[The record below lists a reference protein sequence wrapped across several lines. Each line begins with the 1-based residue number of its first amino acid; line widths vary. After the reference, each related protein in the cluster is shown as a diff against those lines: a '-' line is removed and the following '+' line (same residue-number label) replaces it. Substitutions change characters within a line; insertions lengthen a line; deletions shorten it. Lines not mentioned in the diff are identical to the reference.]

1 MRRNSNRPRA
11 KIAIAL
17 AIGTS
22 LLWQAPAHA
31 ETSLP
36 QSASLQDYH
45 LGPNDRISL
54 SVYGEDEISREYV
67 ISPTGVISVPLI
79 GEVEAKGLTVE
90 QLRGEIQRRL
100 AAGFVN
106 NPTISLMITGY
117 RNFYILGEVGR
128 PGEYAYTVGLTVTQ
142 AVAEAA
148 GFTYRAAKRYV
159 YIRHEGETEEKKVQL
174 SPDMK
179 VLPGDTIR
187 FGERYF

>member
-67 ISPTGVISVPLI
+67 ISPTGMISVPLI
-79 GEVEAKGLTVE
+79 GEVEAKGLTIE

>member
-17 AIGTS
+17 AIGTT

-31 ETSLP
+31 ETSLT

-45 LGPNDRISL
+45 LGPNDKISL

-67 ISPTGVISVPLI
+67 ISPTGTISVPLI

-90 QLRGEIQRRL
+90 QLRAELQRRL

-106 NPTISLMITGY
+106 NPTISVMITGF

-159 YIRHEGETEEKKVQL
+159 YIRHEGETEEKKVRL
-174 SPDMK
+174 APDMK

>member
-67 ISPTGVISVPLI
+67 INPTGMISVPLI

>member
-67 ISPTGVISVPLI
+67 ISPTGMISVPLI
-79 GEVEAKGLTVE
+79 GEVEARGLTVE

>member
-67 ISPTGVISVPLI
+67 ISPTGMISVLLI

>member
-1 MRRNSNRPRA
+1 M
-11 KIAIAL
+11 
-17 AIGTS
+17 
-22 LLWQAPAHA
+22 
-31 ETSLP
+31 P

-67 ISPTGVISVPLI
+67 ISPTGMISVPLI

>member
-22 LLWQAPAHA
+22 LLWQAPTHA

-67 ISPTGVISVPLI
+67 ISPTGMISVPLI

>member
-67 ISPTGVISVPLI
+67 ISPTGMISVPLI

>member
-67 ISPTGVISVPLI
+67 ISPTGMISVPLI

-128 PGEYAYTVGLTVTQ
+128 PGEYAYTVGLTVIQ

>member
-67 ISPTGVISVPLI
+67 ISPTGMNSVPLI